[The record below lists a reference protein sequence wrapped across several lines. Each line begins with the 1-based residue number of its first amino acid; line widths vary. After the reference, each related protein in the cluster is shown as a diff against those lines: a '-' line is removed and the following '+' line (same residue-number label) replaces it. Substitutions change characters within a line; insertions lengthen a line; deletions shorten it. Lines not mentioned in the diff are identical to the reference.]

1 MSNTSPNKINKNSVF
16 NFKRYFFILSYA
28 ASGVFT
34 TLFFLGSS
42 SDLKYNMVVYPQV
55 YNSICTDAQSHFLHF
70 PFQVRLDS
78 MNEKEAYLTFKNEIE
93 KREKV
98 AVNHPV
104 SYKAYDVYLKSV
116 SQQRAGLMF
125 YKQTYKNGY
134 YAGIFLM
141 FLALASLFLSLKLPK
156 KRTFWIFLAS
166 ALSFTILYMLFRYQG
181 KKLPPV
187 LESVWFIPH
196 IMAYICAY
204 AMIIFAM
211 ITGIIKIIRRKID
224 FEVLDQLFGLGFIFL
239 TLGLLFGSLW
249 AKKAWGDFWTWD
261 IKEIWALITW
271 ICGFFYLF
279 IRYYFS
285 RLKLLPIIFLILTVC
300 AVNMTYFG
308 VKYFPAAKR
317 SLHVYN

>member
-1 MSNTSPNKINKNSVF
+1 MMIKKTGSVF
-16 NFKRYFFILSYA
+16 NFKRYFFFLCYA
-28 ASGVFT
+28 VFGIFA
-34 TLFFLGSS
+34 TLFYLGSS
-42 SDLKYNMVVYPQV
+42 SDLRYNMVVYPQI
-55 YNSICTDAQSHFLHF
+55 YNSICNNEQSHFLHF

-78 MNEKEAYLTFKNEIE
+78 VNEKAAYLTFKDKVE
-93 KREKV
+93 KNEKV
-98 AVNHPV
+98 SVNQPV

-134 YAGIFLM
+134 YAGIFIL
-141 FLALASLFLSLKLPK
+141 FLALACLFLSLKFPK
-156 KRTFWIFLAS
+156 KHAFWIFLAG
-166 ALSFTILYMLFRYQG
+166 ALCFAVFYMLFRYQG

-204 AMIIFAM
+204 AMIVFAM
-211 ITGIIKIIRRKID
+211 ITGVIKMIRRRMD
-224 FEVLDQLFGLGFIFL
+224 FEILDRLFGLGFIFL

-271 ICGFFYLF
+271 ICAFFYLF
-279 IRYYFS
+279 IRYYFPK
-285 RLKLLPIIFLILTVC
+285 LKLLPIIFLILTVC
-300 AVNMTYFG
+300 AVSTTYFG
-308 VKYFPAAKR
+308 VNYFPSAKR
-317 SLHVYN
+317 SLHVYNH